1 MKRRATL
8 PSYFERMYL
17 FLWGY
22 VCLLLIVGTCL
33 GGPSTI
39 LPGLAKIV
47 LTEDALI
54 TDYVLVAGI
63 GPALVNSA
71 IVTAIAILLFQRS
84 KEAPNGVTLVVIGL
98 MSGFSL
104 FGKNFI
110 NIWPILVGHLA
121 VCQEPEGTLQ

>member
-63 GPALVNSA
+63 GPIPPLLPQLQFSCFRDPKRLP
-71 IVTAIAILLFQRS
+71 TA
-84 KEAPNGVTLVVIGL
+84 
-98 MSGFSL
+98 
-104 FGKNFI
+104 
-110 NIWPILVGHLA
+110 
-121 VCQEPEGTLQ
+121 

>member
-63 GPALVNSA
+63 DPAC
-71 IVTAIAILLFQRS
+71 TDC
-84 KEAPNGVTLVVIGL
+84 P
-98 MSGFSL
+98 
-104 FGKNFI
+104 
-110 NIWPILVGHLA
+110 
-121 VCQEPEGTLQ
+121 

>member
-1 MKRRATL
+1 MSAADCGNL
-8 PSYFERMYL
+8 PGRS
-17 FLWGY
+17 
-22 VCLLLIVGTCL
+22 T
-33 GGPSTI
+33 TI

-54 TDYVLVAGI
+54 TDYVLGGGI

-98 MSGFSL
+98 MVRL
-104 FGKNFI
+104 FAVWKKLYQYLAHF
-110 NIWPILVGHLA
+110 VGHLD